1 MRIRKVKNSAGNTS
15 VQIGNYYGKN
25 FLLVKHIGSAKTQK
39 ELNQLMQVAREYINE
54 KQISLFNSEP
64 QLDVSQIISANY
76 KRISTYK
83 YFSDHYAEVFPNLDN
98 DVLKNLVII
107 RLIKPTSKLESI
119 QLLKEYFG
127 IKYSKS
133 TIGRKIINFNKDR
146 VIHSLVEYARQK
158 LNFDFRIVF
167 YDVTTLFF
175 ESKADENL
183 RKPGYSKD
191 GKHTQPQILIGLV
204 VDRNGFPIYYE
215 IFEGNKFEGHTML
228 PVILTFKEKF
238 KVKDLIIVADSAML
252 SEDNLSSLEE
262 NNLQYI
268 VGNRTH
274 TTYKDNLK
282 DTIVRLKKSDNS
294 VKVIKSNHRSVIY
307 HYSKKREK
315 KDLFEINKAVMKAL
329 KCSNNPSKQSRV
341 KFLTTK
347 NQSSKLNMQLI
358 EKHKFLAGIKSYKTN
373 TNLPGMKVVE
383 RYSDLWKVEKAFR
396 MSKHDLKARPVFH
409 RREEAIQAHILIV
422 FAANALSKHL
432 EMTTG
437 KSILKIVK
445 EQMRIIDV
453 EFIDK
458 NTGKSHTIK
467 ISPH

>member
-1 MRIRKVKNSAGNTS
+1 MRIRKVKNSSGNTS
-15 VQIGNYYGKN
+15 VQVGNYRGKN
-25 FLLVKHIGSAKTQK
+25 FLLVKHIGSAKTRK
-39 ELNQLMQVAREYINE
+39 ELEKLIQIARECINE
-54 KQISLFNSEP
+54 KQISLFKSEL
-64 QLDVSQIISANY
+64 QLDVSQIVSVSY

-83 YFSDHYAEVFPNLDN
+83 YFSDHYEKVFPKLNN
-98 DVLKNLVII
+98 DILKNLVII

-119 QLLKEYFG
+119 QLLEEYFG

-133 TIGRKIINFNKDR
+133 TIGRVIINFNKDE
-146 VIHSLVEYARQK
+146 VIRSLVEYARQK
-158 LNFDFRIVF
+158 LDFDFRIVF

-175 ESKADENL
+175 ESKTDESL

-228 PVILTFKEKF
+228 PVILTFQEKF
-238 KVKDLIIVADSAML
+238 KVRNLIIVADSAML
-252 SEDNLSSLEE
+252 SEANLSSLEE
-262 NNLQYI
+262 NNLHYI

-282 DTIVRLKKSDNS
+282 NIVVRLKKSDNS
-294 VKVIKSNHRSVIY
+294 VEVIKSNHRSIVY
-307 HYSKKREK
+307 HYSKKRER
-315 KDLFEINKAVMKAL
+315 KDLFEIDKAVMKAL
-329 KCSNNPSKQSRV
+329 KRSNNPSKRSRV

-347 NQSSKLNMQLI
+347 NHSSKLNIRLI
-358 EKHKFLAGIKSYKTN
+358 DKHKFLAGIKSYKTN

-396 MSKHDLKARPVFH
+396 MSKHDLKARPIFH
-409 RREEAIQAHILIV
+409 RKEEAIQAHILIV
-422 FAANALSKHL
+422 FVANALSKHL

-437 KSILKIVK
+437 KSILKVVK

-458 NTGKSHTIK
+458 TTGRSHTIK